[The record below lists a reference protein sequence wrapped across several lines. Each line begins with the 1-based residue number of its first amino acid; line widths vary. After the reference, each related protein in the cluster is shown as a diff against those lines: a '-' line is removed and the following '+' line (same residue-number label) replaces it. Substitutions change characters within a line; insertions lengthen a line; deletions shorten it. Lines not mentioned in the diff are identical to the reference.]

1 MKTESKPSSR
11 GTHYG
16 QLSPGGHWMWKGTG
30 GASDDWVVQVGQ
42 QKAPEVL
49 AQPAAGTAIPGTT
62 TIDALFT
69 TLFAT
74 RSGDLGAASYAWSS
88 APNTIVA
95 TFPSG
100 TTTSALN
107 GCALFAKLEARSV
120 YPSSIRP

>member
-1 MKTESKPSSR
+1 MSNETPPVEE
-11 GTHYG
+11 
-16 QLSPGGHWMWKGTG
+16 LSF
-30 GASDDWVVQVGQ
+30 GQ
-42 QKAPEVL
+42 QAVEPL
-49 AQPAAGTAIPGTT
+49 AQPAPGTAIPSTT

-74 RSGDLGAASYAWSS
+74 RSADLGAASYAWSS

-95 TFPSG
+95 TFPAG
-100 TTTSALN
+100 TTSAALN